1 MKRTA
6 FLVGLVVF
14 PLALLLYSVVGC
26 QKQGKEVSEEPVVNI
41 EAEKQSV
48 AECFKALVDTAIK
61 GDLEKYKSF
70 FLPEM
75 RWWDFSQ
82 ESPMGIGDYTKNMEE
97 FYKKGLKWVCE
108 LGPFEIH
115 VVGRTAVLYTTYK
128 NIFKDA
134 KGNQTT
140 SSGPWAA
147 VLIKQNG
154 RWLFLSNIYAAK

>member
-1 MKRTA
+1 MKKYLSVIP
-6 FLVGLVVF
+6 LV
-14 PLALLLYSVVGC
+14 LLLCFVVGC
-26 QKQGKEVSEEPVVNI
+26 QKQGKEVSKEPATNI

-48 AECFKALVDTAIK
+48 AESFQTLVDTAVK
-61 GDLEKYKSF
+61 GDIEKWKSF

-75 RWWDFSQ
+75 RWWNFSQ
-82 ESPMGIGDYTKNMEE
+82 ESPVGIGDYTKYMEE

-115 VVGRTAVLYTTYK
+115 VVGKTAVLYTTYK

-134 KGNQTT
+134 EGNQTT
-140 SSGPWAA
+140 SLGRWAA

-154 RWLFLSNIYAAK
+154 RWLFLSNIFTAK